1 MSLHVRNEG
10 DVVVLEPTGMLLGG
24 RETDELRE
32 KITELD
38 AQGNMKLLVN
48 LGKVSFMSSM
58 GLSTLFLAHA
68 KYAKRGAVV
77 KLCCADKKIR
87 HIFVIVKLT
96 LVYGDNLC
104 DTEEEA
110 LRDFARIPAPAA
122 SA

>member
-1 MSLHVRNEG
+1 MSLNVRNEG
-10 DVVVLEPTGMLLGG
+10 DVVVLDPKGMLLGG
-24 RETDELRE
+24 KETDELRE

-38 AQGNMKLLVN
+38 AQGNGKLLVN

-58 GLSTLFLAHA
+58 GLAALFLAHA

-77 KLCCADKKIR
+77 KLCCTDNRIR
-87 HIFVIVKLT
+87 EIFVIVRLT

-104 DTEEEA
+104 DTEEQA
-110 LRDFARIPAPAA
+110 LVDFREIPAPAG